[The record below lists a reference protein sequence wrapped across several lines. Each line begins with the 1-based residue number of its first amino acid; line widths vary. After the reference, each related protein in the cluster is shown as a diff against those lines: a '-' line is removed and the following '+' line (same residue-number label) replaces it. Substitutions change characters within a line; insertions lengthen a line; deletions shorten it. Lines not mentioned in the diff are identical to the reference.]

1 MAASH
6 HQVAPHVSRIEAI
19 VAQQD
24 LMLPHQE
31 AEVLEV
37 TNKRVIIFCGTRE
50 SSRNLAL
57 RINDEGYALEV
68 RKGLKDPDNYYMQVF
83 L

>member
-6 HQVAPHVSRIEAI
+6 HHVAPLVERIERL

-24 LMLPHQE
+24 LMFPHE
-31 AEVLEV
+31 HAEILEV
-37 TNKRVIIFCGTRE
+37 TNKRVIIYCGDRE
-50 SSRNLAL
+50 ASRNLAL
-57 RINDEGYALEV
+57 RINGEGYALEV
-68 RKGLKDPDNYYMQVF
+68 RKGLKTPSNYYMQVF